1 MITGSTPEEM
11 MANGEKHIRAN
22 ADEGHL
28 KAVAMMEES
37 ANNPEM
43 MKVWMD
49 KFMADYAAL
58 PEM

>member
-1 MITGSTPEEM
+1 
-11 MANGEKHIRAN
+11 
-22 ADEGHL
+22 
-28 KAVAMMEES
+28 MMEES
-37 ANNPEM
+37 ANNPEA